1 MRRVSK
7 LKGFLDVFKVISIIN
22 LILVSSVVLVVLILL
37 ITSLPIVFR
46 DGVVPLT
53 RSIWNPVSE
62 EYGFLFALGGT
73 IVTASLALVISLA
86 LSIGLAVIYAEYIP
100 EKLRPVVKNF
110 MDLAASIPS
119 VIYGLWGL
127 KVLSPLLRSYV
138 MEPLVLLG
146 LSPYFGYPSPTG
158 TSLFSAAVLLAIM
171 VTPLSS
177 SIIRERLVSIP
188 MHIREALYSLGLMKT
203 EVVLLEL
210 KYIRRSILTA
220 IAVSYSRAVGET
232 AAVAMVVG
240 NVVNPHFFKVF
251 RPGYTISSLIADQ
264 YPNAEAYYYMVPA
277 LFYAALV
284 LFFISLA
291 VNFLLL
297 KSGERT

>member
-1 MRRVSK
+1 MRRALS
-7 LKGFLDVFKVISIIN
+7 LKRFLDVFKLISITNFI
-22 LILVSSVVLVVLILL
+22 LISSVVLVVLVLFA
-37 ITSLPIVFR
+37 TSLPIVLR
-46 DGVVPLT
+46 DGVSPLIH
-53 RSIWNPVSE
+53 SIWNPVSE

-73 IVTASLALVISLA
+73 VVTASLALAISLA
-86 LSIGLAVIYAEYIP
+86 LSIGLAAVYAEYIP
-100 EKLRPVVKNF
+100 DKLRPVVKNF

-127 KVLSPLLRSYV
+127 KVLSPVLRSYV
-138 MEPLVLLG
+138 MEPLVSLG
-146 LSPYFGYPSPTG
+146 LSPYLGHPSPTG
-158 TSLFSAAVLLAIM
+158 TSLFSAAVLLAVM

-220 IAVSYSRAVGET
+220 MAVSYSRAVGET

-240 NVVNPHFFKVF
+240 NVVNPYFFKIF